1 MKALEFRWALAYL
14 LPTLLDIHYGI
25 SRVHYG
31 GLQQDAV
38 GGVFW
43 VPLPLFA
50 APQSLWRVKQV
61 ASINLVPID

>member
-1 MKALEFRWALAYL
+1 MALEFRWALAYL
-14 LPTLLDIHYGI
+14 IPTLLDIHYGI

-31 GLQQDAV
+31 GLKQDAV

-50 APQSLWRVKQV
+50 APQSLCRVNQV
-61 ASINLVPID
+61 AYINLLHID

>member
-1 MKALEFRWALAYL
+1 MALEFRWALAYL
-14 LPTLLDIHYGI
+14 LPTLLHIHYGL

-43 VPLPLFA
+43 VPRPLFA
-50 APQSLWRVKQV
+50 APQSFCRVNQV
-61 ASINLVPID
+61 AYSNLLPID